1 MPFTTGG
8 TPVVPVAG
16 EAPATPI
23 TGEMPGGPV
32 SPPRWR
38 RSQLGRD
45 KRGLSRGGAA
55 GVRALPGRRSP
66 YTGIAFFLHGE
77 SRLPT
82 RRIGS
87 PYTEV

>member
-16 EAPATPI
+16 ETPATPI
-23 TGEMPGGPV
+23 KGEMTGGPV

-45 KRGLSRGGAA
+45 KHGTSRGGAA
-55 GVRALPGRRSP
+55 GVRALPVGV
-66 YTGIAFFLHGE
+66 
-77 SRLPT
+77 LPT
-82 RRIGS
+82 R
-87 PYTEV
+87 E